1 MACFCHSVMILKDI
15 QQLNFHRWSFFIQV
29 YIQQEKLLLLC
40 PPLRSLVEYLALAL
54 YLIIVFI
61 PFYLI
66 KMKALTYTSYREHC
80 KLYAEIHGSTA
91 VNGCQV
97 EHEPKDIILLSKV
110 PIIFYRAS
118 KSTGVK
124 TINLYILTS
133 QRVLIQL
140 TILIQKSGWQS
151 RNKDRTGNHLKLKT
165 YNWSYQNTTHSWQ
178 TTLFLSRLVYPT
190 TILKR
195 LR

>member
-1 MACFCHSVMILKDI
+1 MACFCQNVMILKDI
-15 QQLNFHRWSFFIQV
+15 QQLDFHRWSFFIQV

-40 PPLRSLVEYLALAL
+40 PPLRSLVEYFALAL

-80 KLYAEIHGSTA
+80 KLYAEIHGSTT

-97 EHEPKDIILLSKV
+97 EHEQRDTILLSKV

-118 KSTGVK
+118 KSTGVENNK
-124 TINLYILTS
+124 FIHFNLSAGAYSIDNFNTKIRVAIS
-133 QRVLIQL
+133 QQRQDREPPQI
-140 TILIQKSGWQS
+140 
-151 RNKDRTGNHLKLKT
+151 KDL
-165 YNWSYQNTTHSWQ
+165 
-178 TTLFLSRLVYPT
+178 
-190 TILKR
+190 
-195 LR
+195 